1 MNSKKPTVM
10 VVEDEHLLLKAIE
23 RKLKL
28 NNLNVI
34 ACESGAEAWENLDKN
49 QKPPDAI
56 WLDYYLGDTN
66 GIEFM
71 QKLRNNEKWTDIPVL
86 VVSNSANPDKVSKM
100 MALGAKDYLLKAD
113 YRLDRLVLEIQ
124 SLINNTKT
132 LKKDGQ

>member
-1 MNSKKPTVM
+1 MESKNPTVM

-34 ACESGAEAWENLDKN
+34 ACESGAQAIENLNK
-49 QKPPDAI
+49 KTAPPDAI

-71 QKLRNNEKWTDIPVL
+71 QKLRQNEKWTDIPVL
-86 VVSNSANPDKVSKM
+86 VVSNSANPDKVSAM
-100 MALGAKDYLLKAD
+100 MALGAKGYLLKAD
-113 YRLDRLVLEIQ
+113 YRLDRLVSEIQ
-124 SLINNTKT
+124 SLINTKQ
-132 LKKDGQ
+132 KQNGR

>member
-1 MNSKKPTVM
+1 M

-34 ACESGAEAWENLDKN
+34 ACESGTQAIENLNK
-49 QKPPDAI
+49 KTAPPDAI

-71 QKLRNNEKWTDIPVL
+71 QKLRQNKKWTDIPVL
-86 VVSNSANPDKVSKM
+86 VISNSANPDKVSAM
-100 MALGAKDYLLKAD
+100 MALGAKGYLLKAD
-113 YRLDRLVLEIQ
+113 YRLDKLVSEIQ
-124 SLINNTKT
+124 SLINTK
-132 LKKDGQ
+132 KQKQNGQ

>member
-1 MNSKKPTVM
+1 M

-34 ACESGAEAWENLDKN
+34 ACESGTEALESFDKIP
-49 QKPPDAI
+49 QLPDAI
-56 WLDYYLGDTN
+56 WLDYYLGDIN

-71 QKLRNNEKWTDIPVL
+71 QKLRKNPKLADIPVL

-124 SLINNTKT
+124 SLIETKKSTNN
-132 LKKDGQ
+132 G

>member
-1 MNSKKPTVM
+1 MRVKKFTVM

-28 NNLNVI
+28 NDLNVI
-34 ACESGAEAWENLDKN
+34 ACESGEEAWENLAKK
-49 QKPPDAI
+49 QKMPDAI

-71 QKLRNNEKWTDIPVL
+71 QKLRNNKKWSDIPVL
-86 VVSNSANPDKVSKM
+86 VVSNSANPDKVGAM

-113 YRLDRLVLEIQ
+113 YRLEKLVSEIQ

-132 LKKDGQ
+132 SKKDG

>member
-1 MNSKKPTVM
+1 M

-34 ACESGAEAWENLDKN
+34 ACESGTAALDNLK
-49 QKPPDAI
+49 KKSKAPDAI
-56 WLDYYLGDTN
+56 WLDYYLGDIN

-71 QKLRNNEKWTDIPVL
+71 QKLHQNAKWADIPVL
-86 VVSNSANPDKVSKM
+86 VVSNSANPEKVSAM

-113 YRLDRLVLEIQ
+113 YRLDKLVSEIQ
-124 SLINNTKT
+124 SLISTK
-132 LKKDGQ
+132 KQKQNGQ

>member
-1 MNSKKPTVM
+1 M

-34 ACESGAEAWENLDKN
+34 ACESGAQAIENLNK
-49 QKPPDAI
+49 KTAPPDAI

-71 QKLRNNEKWTDIPVL
+71 QKLRQNEKWTDIPVL
-86 VVSNSANPDKVSKM
+86 VVSNSANPDKVSAM
-100 MALGAKDYLLKAD
+100 MALGAKGYLLKAD
-113 YRLDRLVLEIQ
+113 YRLDRLVSEIQ
-124 SLINNTKT
+124 SLINTKT
-132 LKKDGQ
+132 PKKNGQ

>member
-34 ACESGAEAWENLDKN
+34 ACESGAQAIENLNK
-49 QKPPDAI
+49 KTTPPDAI

-66 GIEFM
+66 GIDFM
-71 QKLRNNEKWTDIPVL
+71 QKLRQNEKLTDIPVL
-86 VVSNSANPDKVSKM
+86 VVSNSANPDKVSAM
-100 MALGAKDYLLKAD
+100 MALGAKGYLLKAD
-113 YRLDRLVLEIQ
+113 YRLDRLVSEIQ
-124 SLINNTKT
+124 SLINTKQ
-132 LKKDGQ
+132 KQNGR

>member
-1 MNSKKPTVM
+1 M

-34 ACESGAEAWENLDKN
+34 ACESGAQAIENLNK
-49 QKPPDAI
+49 KTAPPDAI

-71 QKLRNNEKWTDIPVL
+71 QKLRKNPKLADIPVL
-86 VVSNSANPDKVSKM
+86 VVSNSANPDKVAKM
-100 MALGAKDYLLKAD
+100 MTLGAKGYLLKAD
-113 YRLDRLVLEIQ
+113 YRLDRLVSEIQ
-124 SLINNTKT
+124 SLINTK
-132 LKKDGQ
+132 KQKQDGQ

>member
-1 MNSKKPTVM
+1 M

-34 ACESGAEAWENLDKN
+34 ACETGAQALENLNK
-49 QKPPDAI
+49 KTVLPDAI
-56 WLDYYLGDTN
+56 WLDYYLGDIN

-71 QKLRNNEKWTDIPVL
+71 QKLHQNPKLADIPVL

-100 MALGAKDYLLKAD
+100 MALGAKGYLLKAD
-113 YRLDRLVLEIQ
+113 YRLDRLVSEIQ
-124 SLINNTKT
+124 SLISTKT
-132 LKKDGQ
+132 PKQNGR

>member
-1 MNSKKPTVM
+1 M

-100 MALGAKDYLLKAD
+100 MALGAKNYLLKAD
-113 YRLDRLVLEIQ
+113 YRLDRLVLEI
-124 SLINNTKT
+124 
-132 LKKDGQ
+132 